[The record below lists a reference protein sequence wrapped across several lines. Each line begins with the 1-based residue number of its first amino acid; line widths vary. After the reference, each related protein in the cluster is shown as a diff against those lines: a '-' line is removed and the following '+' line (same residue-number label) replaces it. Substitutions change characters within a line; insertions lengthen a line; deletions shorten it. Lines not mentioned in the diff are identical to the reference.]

1 MLYWHY
7 EVQGLGGGAGSPG
20 GCAVMNK
27 RILLSSV
34 AIFASLALATGATFA
49 FFSDEGTSNDNVF
62 ATGSLDLKLSDDT
75 PETDQDTV
83 TASFGGTALVPGQPV
98 SGQLRL
104 KNSGTI
110 PAHHAEV
117 ALTNTNSDATNPLDR
132 MLELA
137 TLNYDGLSV
146 LGQVTDANANGYKDL
161 DDLETSGLDNL
172 ALTNLATNH
181 PLDLTLT
188 FRSDASNLYQGDNVD
203 SDWTI
208 TLNQDAS
215 Q

>member
-1 MLYWHY
+1 
-7 EVQGLGGGAGSPG
+7 
-20 GCAVMNK
+20 MNK
-27 RILLSSV
+27 KILLSSV
-34 AIFASLALATGATFA
+34 SILASLALATGATFA
-49 FFSDEGTSNDNVF
+49 FFSDEGTSNNNVF

-75 PETDQDTV
+75 PETDLDSV
-83 TASFGGTALVPGQPV
+83 TASFGGTALVPGQAV

-110 PAHHAEV
+110 AANHAEV
-117 ALTNTNSDATNPLDR
+117 AVVNTNSDGTNPLDQA
-132 MLELA
+132 LELT
-137 TLNYDGLSV
+137 TLNYDGSSV
-146 LGQVTDANANGYKDL
+146 LSQVANANANGYKDL
-161 DDLETSGLDNL
+161 DDLEASGLDNL

-181 PLDLTLT
+181 PLDLTVT
-188 FRSDASNLYQGDNVD
+188 FRSDAGNQYQGDNVD